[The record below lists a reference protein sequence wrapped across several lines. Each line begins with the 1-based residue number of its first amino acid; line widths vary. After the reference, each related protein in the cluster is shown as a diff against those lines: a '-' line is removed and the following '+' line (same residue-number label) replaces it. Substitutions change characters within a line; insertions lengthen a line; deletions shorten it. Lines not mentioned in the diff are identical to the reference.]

1 MSDMSDLAANVR
13 TLEAAEVL
21 VIGDVMLD
29 RFVYGSV
36 ERISPE
42 APIPVVRIKN
52 EIAMLGGAGNVARNV
67 AGLGAVVHFVAAVGT
82 DAAGNEVQHLVSE
95 LPRAESSIVAD
106 ARRKT
111 SIKTRY
117 IAAGQQMLRADDET
131 ILALGAKQVGEVLD
145 HARHALR
152 SARVMILAD
161 YAKGVL
167 GHGTA
172 LKLIELA
179 RAGGVPVIVD
189 PQGSDY
195 EVYRGATLVTPNRAE
210 LELATGLPVGT
221 DAEIIAAACSLID
234 RFGIAAVLAT
244 RSADGM
250 TLVAG
255 PNDIEH
261 FPAEAREVFD
271 VSGAGDTVVAALGS
285 ALAAGLPMGQAVR
298 LANVAAGI
306 VVGKVGTAV
315 AYADDIDD
323 ALRHSDAGATV
334 TKVKDI
340 TRAQDLIRLWRRQGH
355 TIGLA
360 TGCFDLLH
368 PGHLTVLQQAKAHC
382 DRLIVGL
389 NSDASTQRL
398 KGPTRPIQS
407 EAVRAEML
415 AALEAV
421 DLAIV
426 FGEDTPAQ
434 LIEAI
439 KPDVFVKG
447 ADYTV
452 DQLPE
457 AKIVQGYGGRIVLAE
472 LAPGHS
478 TTSTIAKMNAK

>member
-1 MSDMSDLAANVR
+1 MSEMSELAANVR
-13 TLEAAEVL
+13 SLESAEVL

-42 APIPVVRIKN
+42 APIPVVRIKT
-52 EIAMLGGAGNVARNV
+52 EIAMLGGAGNVAHNV
-67 AGLGAVVHFVAAVGT
+67 AGLGAVVHFVTTIGA
-82 DAAGNEVQHLVSE
+82 DAAGQEIQRLVAE
-95 LPRAESSIVAD
+95 LPRVEGSMIVD
-106 ARRKT
+106 GRRKT

-131 ILALGAKQVGEVLD
+131 IMVLAEPQIEEVFEA
-145 HARHALR
+145 ARHALR
-152 SARVMILAD
+152 TARAMVLAD

-167 GHGTA
+167 GEGIA
-172 LKLIELA
+172 QRLIGLA
-179 RAGGVPVIVD
+179 RAAGVPVIVD
-189 PQGSDY
+189 PQGTNY

-210 LELATGLPVGT
+210 LALATDMPVGT
-221 DAEIIAAACSLID
+221 DAEIVAAGAYLIEHY
-234 RFGIAAVLAT
+234 GIEAVLAT

-250 TLVAG
+250 TLLGHA
-255 PNDIEH
+255 NDVQH

-271 VSGAGDTVVAALGS
+271 VSGAGDTVVAALGT
-285 ALAAGLPMGQAVR
+285 ALAAGMPMDQAVR

-315 AYADDIDD
+315 AYAADIAD
-323 ALRHSDAGATV
+323 ALLHTDAGASG
-334 TKVKDI
+334 TKVKDLE
-340 TRAQDLIRLWRRQGH
+340 RALDLIRLWRRQGH
-355 TIGLA
+355 KIGLA

-368 PGHLTVLQQAKAHC
+368 PGHLTVVQQAKAAC

-389 NSDASTQRL
+389 NSDASTKRL
-398 KGPTRPIQS
+398 KGHNRPVQT
-407 EAVRAEML
+407 EAVRAQML

-426 FGEDTPAQ
+426 FEEDTPER
-434 LIEAI
+434 LIDAI

-452 DQLPE
+452 EDLPE
-457 AKIVQGYGGRIVLAE
+457 AKIVHGYGGKILLAE

-478 TTSTIAKMNAK
+478 TTATIAKMGR

>member
-13 TLEAAEVL
+13 TLESAEVL

-67 AGLGAVVHFVAAVGT
+67 AGLGATVHFVAAVGT
-82 DAAGNEVQHLVSE
+82 DAAGNEVERLVSE
-95 LPRAESSIVAD
+95 LPRSESSIVSD
-106 ARRKT
+106 GQRKT

-131 ILALGAKQVGEVLD
+131 ILALGPQQVSDVLD

-167 GHGTA
+167 GQGTA

-179 RAGGVPVIVD
+179 RAAQVPVIVD
-189 PQGSDY
+189 PQGSNY

-210 LELATGLPVGT
+210 LALATGMAAGT

-255 PNDIEH
+255 PDEVEH

-323 ALRHSDAGATV
+323 ALRHSDAGATG
-334 TKVKDI
+334 TKVKDL

-368 PGHLTVLQQAKAHC
+368 PGHLAVISQAKAHC

-389 NSDASTQRL
+389 NSDASTRRL
-398 KGPTRPIQS
+398 KGPTRPVQS
-407 EAVRAEML
+407 EAVRAQML

-421 DLAIV
+421 DLAII

-457 AKIVQGYGGRIVLAE
+457 AKIVHGYGGRIVLAE

>member
-1 MSDMSDLAANVR
+1 MSEMSELAANVR
-13 TLEAAEVL
+13 RLESAEVL

-67 AGLGAVVHFVAAVGT
+67 AGLGAIVHFVTTIGA
-82 DAAGNEVQHLVSE
+82 DAAGEEIQRLVAE
-95 LPRAESSIVAD
+95 LPRVEGSMIAD
-106 ARRKT
+106 GRRKT

-131 ILALGAKQVGEVLD
+131 ILALGASQIAEVLD
-145 HARHALR
+145 ATRHALR
-152 SARVMILAD
+152 TARVMVLAD

-167 GHGTA
+167 GEGIA
-172 LKLIELA
+172 ARLIDLA
-179 RAGGVPVIVD
+179 REAGVPVIVD
-189 PQGSDY
+189 PQGTDY

-210 LELATGLPVGT
+210 LALATGMPVGT
-221 DAEIIAAACSLID
+221 DAEIIAAGAYLIE
-234 RFGIAAVLAT
+234 RYGIEAVLAT

-250 TLVAG
+250 TLLG
-255 PNDIEH
+255 RSNDVQH

-271 VSGAGDTVVAALGS
+271 VSGAGDTVVAALGA
-285 ALAAGLPMGQAVR
+285 ALAAGMPMDQAVR

-315 AYADDIDD
+315 AYAADIAD
-323 ALRHSDAGATV
+323 ALLHTDSGASG
-334 TKVKDI
+334 TKVKDLE
-340 TRAQDLIRLWRRQGH
+340 RALDLIRLWRRQGH
-355 TIGLA
+355 KIGMA

-368 PGHLTVLQQAKAHC
+368 PGHLTVIQQAKAAC

-389 NSDASTQRL
+389 NSDASTKRL
-398 KGPTRPIQS
+398 KGDSRPVQT
-407 EAVRAEML
+407 EAVRAQML

-421 DLAIV
+421 DLAVI
-426 FGEDTPAQ
+426 FEEDTPER
-434 LIEAI
+434 LIEAV

-447 ADYTV
+447 ADYKIE
-452 DQLPE
+452 DLPE
-457 AKIVQGYGGRIVLAE
+457 AKIVHGYGGRVVLAT

-478 TTSTIAKMNAK
+478 TTATIAKMGR

>member
-13 TLEAAEVL
+13 TLESAEVL

-42 APIPVVRIKN
+42 APIPVVRIRN

-67 AGLGAVVHFVAAVGT
+67 AGLGATVHFVAAVGM
-82 DAAGNEVQHLVSE
+82 DAAGNEVQRLVSE
-95 LPRAESSIVAD
+95 LPRSESSIVAD
-106 ARRKT
+106 GQRKT

-131 ILALGAKQVGEVLD
+131 ILALGPQQVSDVID

-167 GHGTA
+167 GQGTA

-179 RAGGVPVIVD
+179 RAAKVPVIVD
-189 PQGSDY
+189 PQGSNY

-210 LELATGLPVGT
+210 LALATGMAAGT

-255 PNDIEH
+255 PDEVEH

-323 ALRHSDAGATV
+323 ALRHSDAGATG
-334 TKVKDI
+334 TKVKDLA
-340 TRAQDLIRLWRRQGH
+340 RAQDLIRLWRRQGH

-368 PGHLTVLQQAKAHC
+368 PGHLTVISQAKAHC
-382 DRLIVGL
+382 DRLIIGL
-389 NSDASTQRL
+389 NSDASTRRL
-398 KGPTRPIQS
+398 KGPTRPVQS
-407 EAVRAEML
+407 EAVRAQML

-421 DLAIV
+421 DLAII

>member
-1 MSDMSDLAANVR
+1 MSEMSELAANVR
-13 TLEAAEVL
+13 GLESAEVL

-42 APIPVVRIKN
+42 APIPVVRIKT

-67 AGLGAVVHFVAAVGT
+67 AGLGAVVHFVTTIGA
-82 DAAGNEVQHLVSE
+82 DAAGQEIQRLVAE
-95 LPRAESSIVAD
+95 LPRVEGSMIAD
-106 ARRKT
+106 GRRKT

-131 ILALGAKQVGEVLD
+131 IMVLAEPQIEEVLEA
-145 HARHALR
+145 ARHALR
-152 SARVMILAD
+152 TARAMVLAD

-167 GHGTA
+167 GEGIVQR
-172 LKLIELA
+172 LIGLA
-179 RAGGVPVIVD
+179 RAAGVPVIVD
-189 PQGSDY
+189 PQGTNY

-210 LELATGLPVGT
+210 LALATDMPVGT
-221 DAEIIAAACSLID
+221 DAEIVAAGAYLIEHY
-234 RFGIAAVLAT
+234 GIEAVLAT

-250 TLVAG
+250 TLLGHA
-255 PNDIEH
+255 NDVQH

-271 VSGAGDTVVAALGS
+271 VSGAGDTVVAALGT
-285 ALAAGLPMGQAVR
+285 ALAAGMPMDQAVR

-315 AYADDIDD
+315 AYAADIAD
-323 ALRHSDAGATV
+323 ALLHTDAGASG
-334 TKVKDI
+334 TKVKDLE
-340 TRAQDLIRLWRRQGH
+340 RALDLIRLWRRQGH
-355 TIGLA
+355 KIGLA

-368 PGHLTVLQQAKAHC
+368 PGHLTVVQQAKAAC

-389 NSDASTQRL
+389 NSDASTKRL
-398 KGPTRPIQS
+398 KGHNRPVQT
-407 EAVRAEML
+407 EAVRAQML

-426 FGEDTPAQ
+426 FEEDTPER
-434 LIEAI
+434 LIDAI

-447 ADYTV
+447 ADYKV
-452 DQLPE
+452 EDLPE
-457 AKIVQGYGGRIVLAE
+457 AKIVHGYGGRILLAE

-478 TTSTIAKMNAK
+478 TTATIAKMGR

>member
-1 MSDMSDLAANVR
+1 MSEMSELAANVR
-13 TLEAAEVL
+13 SLESAEVL

-67 AGLGAVVHFVAAVGT
+67 AGLGAIVHFVTTIGA
-82 DAAGNEVQHLVSE
+82 DAAGQEIQRLVAE
-95 LPRAESSIVAD
+95 LPRVEGSMIAD
-106 ARRKT
+106 GRRKT

-131 ILALGAKQVGEVLD
+131 ILALGAPQIAEVLD
-145 HARHALR
+145 AARHALR
-152 SARVMILAD
+152 TARAMVLAD

-167 GHGTA
+167 GEGIA
-172 LKLIELA
+172 ARLIGLA
-179 RAGGVPVIVD
+179 REAGVPVIVD
-189 PQGSDY
+189 PQGTDY

-210 LELATGLPVGT
+210 LALATGMPVGT
-221 DAEIIAAACSLID
+221 DAEIIAAGAYLIE
-234 RFGIAAVLAT
+234 RFGIEAVLAT

-250 TLVAG
+250 TLLG
-255 PNDIEH
+255 RSNDAQH

-271 VSGAGDTVVAALGS
+271 VSGAGDTVVAALGT
-285 ALAAGLPMGQAVR
+285 ALAAGMAMDQAVR

-315 AYADDIDD
+315 AYAADIAD
-323 ALRHSDAGATV
+323 ALLHTDAGASG
-334 TKVKDI
+334 TKVKDLE
-340 TRAQDLIRLWRRQGH
+340 RALDLIRLWRRQGH
-355 TIGLA
+355 KIGLA

-368 PGHLTVLQQAKAHC
+368 PGHLTVVQQAKAAC

-389 NSDASTQRL
+389 NSDASTKRL
-398 KGPTRPIQS
+398 KGHNRPVQT
-407 EAVRAEML
+407 EAVRAQML

-421 DLAIV
+421 DLAII
-426 FGEDTPAQ
+426 FEEDTPER
-434 LIEAI
+434 LIDAI

-447 ADYTV
+447 ADYKV
-452 DQLPE
+452 EDLPE
-457 AKIVQGYGGRIVLAE
+457 AKIVQGYGGRILLAE

-478 TTSTIAKMNAK
+478 TTATIAKMGR

>member
-13 TLEAAEVL
+13 RLESAEVL

-36 ERISPE
+36 DRISPE

-67 AGLGAVVHFVAAVGT
+67 AGLGAVVHFVAAVGS
-82 DAAGNEVQHLVSE
+82 DAAGNEIQRLLAE

-131 ILALGAKQVGEVLD
+131 ILPLGPQQVDEVLD
-145 HARHALR
+145 AARHALQ
-152 SARVMILAD
+152 SARVMLLAD

-167 GHGTA
+167 GQGVA
-172 LKLIELA
+172 AKLIDLA
-179 RAGGVPVIVD
+179 RAAKVPVIVD
-189 PQGSDY
+189 PQGSNY

-210 LELATGLPVGT
+210 LALATGLPVGS
-221 DAEIIAAACSLID
+221 DAEIVAAAVSLID
-234 RFGIAAVLAT
+234 GFGITAVLAT

-250 TLVAG
+250 TLVLG
-255 PNDIEH
+255 PDNVQH
-261 FPAEAREVFD
+261 FAAEAREVFD

-285 ALAAGLPMGQAVR
+285 AVAAGFSIEQAVR

-306 VVGKVGTAV
+306 VVAKVGTAV
-315 AYADDIDD
+315 AYAADIDD
-323 ALRHSDAGATV
+323 ALRHTDAGASG
-334 TKVKDI
+334 TKVKDL
-340 TRAQDLIRLWRRQGH
+340 TRALDMITLWRRQGH
-355 TIGLA
+355 VIGLA

-368 PGHLTVLQQAKAHC
+368 PGHLAVIQQAKAQC
-382 DRLIVGL
+382 DRLIIGL
-389 NSDASTQRL
+389 NSDASTKRL
-398 KGPTRPIQS
+398 KGPSRPIQS
-407 EAVRAEML
+407 QDVRAQML

-426 FGEDTPAQ
+426 FDEDTPAE
-434 LIEAI
+434 LIAAI

-447 ADYTV
+447 ADYKIE
-452 DQLPE
+452 DLPE
-457 AKIVQGYGGRIVLAE
+457 AKIVHGYGGKIVLAQ

>member
-13 TLEAAEVL
+13 SLESAEVL

-82 DAAGNEVQHLVSE
+82 DAAGNEVQRLVSD
-95 LPRAESSIVAD
+95 LPRSESSIVAD

-131 ILALGAKQVGEVLD
+131 ILALGPQQVGDVLD

-167 GHGTA
+167 GQGTA

-179 RAGGVPVIVD
+179 RVAKVPVIVD

-210 LELATGLPVGT
+210 LALATGMAVGT

-255 PNDIEH
+255 PEKVEH

-323 ALRHSDAGATV
+323 ALRHSDAGATD

-340 TRAQDLIRLWRRQGH
+340 IRAQDLISLWRRQGH
-355 TIGLA
+355 RIGLA

-368 PGHLTVLQQAKAHC
+368 PGHLTLIQQAKAQC

-389 NSDASTQRL
+389 NSDASTARL
-398 KGPTRPIQS
+398 KGPTRPIQNES
-407 EAVRAEML
+407 VRAQML

-426 FGEDTPAQ
+426 FEEDTPAQ

-452 DQLPE
+452 DRLPE
-457 AKIVQGYGGRIVLAE
+457 AKIVQGYGGKIVLAQ
-472 LAPGHS
+472 LAAGHS

>member
-13 TLEAAEVL
+13 TLESAEVL

-42 APIPVVRIKN
+42 APIPVVRIRN

-67 AGLGAVVHFVAAVGT
+67 AGLGATVHFVAAVGT
-82 DAAGNEVQHLVSE
+82 DAAGNEVQRLVSE
-95 LPRAESSIVAD
+95 LPRSESSIVAD
-106 ARRKT
+106 GQRKT

-131 ILALGAKQVGEVLD
+131 ILALGPQQVSDVID

-167 GHGTA
+167 GQGTA

-179 RAGGVPVIVD
+179 RAAKVPVIVD
-189 PQGSDY
+189 PQGSNY

-210 LELATGLPVGT
+210 LALATGMAAGT

-255 PNDIEH
+255 PDEVEH

-323 ALRHSDAGATV
+323 ALRHSDAGATG
-334 TKVKDI
+334 TKVKDLA
-340 TRAQDLIRLWRRQGH
+340 RAQDLIRLWRRQGH

-368 PGHLTVLQQAKAHC
+368 PGHLTVISQAKAHC

-389 NSDASTQRL
+389 NSDASTRRL
-398 KGPTRPIQS
+398 KGPTRPVQS
-407 EAVRAEML
+407 EAVRAQML

-421 DLAIV
+421 DLAII

>member
-1 MSDMSDLAANVR
+1 MSEMSELAANVR
-13 TLEAAEVL
+13 SLESAEVL

-42 APIPVVRIKN
+42 APIPVVRIKT

-67 AGLGAVVHFVAAVGT
+67 AGLGAVVHFVTTIGA
-82 DAAGNEVQHLVSE
+82 DAAGQEIQRLVAE
-95 LPRAESSIVAD
+95 LPRVEGSMIVD
-106 ARRKT
+106 GRRKT

-131 ILALGAKQVGEVLD
+131 IMVLAEPQIEEVFEA
-145 HARHALR
+145 ARHALR
-152 SARVMILAD
+152 TARAMVLAD

-167 GHGTA
+167 GEGIA
-172 LKLIELA
+172 QRLIGLA
-179 RAGGVPVIVD
+179 RAAGVPVIVD
-189 PQGSDY
+189 PQGTNY

-210 LELATGLPVGT
+210 LALATDMPVGT
-221 DAEIIAAACSLID
+221 DAEIVAAGAYLIEHY
-234 RFGIAAVLAT
+234 GIEAVLAT

-250 TLVAG
+250 TLLGHA
-255 PNDIEH
+255 NDVQH

-271 VSGAGDTVVAALGS
+271 VSGAGDTVVAALGT
-285 ALAAGLPMGQAVR
+285 ALAAGMPMDQAVR

-315 AYADDIDD
+315 AYAADIAD
-323 ALRHSDAGATV
+323 ALLHTDAGASG
-334 TKVKDI
+334 TKVKDLE
-340 TRAQDLIRLWRRQGH
+340 RALDLIRLWRRQGH
-355 TIGLA
+355 KIGLA

-368 PGHLTVLQQAKAHC
+368 PGHLTVVQQAKAAC

-389 NSDASTQRL
+389 NSDASTKRL
-398 KGPTRPIQS
+398 KGHNRPVQT
-407 EAVRAEML
+407 EAVRAQML

-426 FGEDTPAQ
+426 FEEDTPER
-434 LIEAI
+434 LIDAI

-452 DQLPE
+452 EDLPE
-457 AKIVQGYGGRIVLAE
+457 AKIVHGYGGKILLAE

-478 TTSTIAKMNAK
+478 TTATIAKMGR

>member
-1 MSDMSDLAANVR
+1 MSDLSDLAANVR
-13 TLEAAEVL
+13 ALETAEVL

-36 ERISPE
+36 DRISPE
-42 APIPVVRIKN
+42 APIPVVRIRN
-52 EIAMLGGAGNVARNV
+52 ENAMLGGAGNVARNV
-67 AGLGAVVHFVAAVGT
+67 AGLGAVVHFVAAIGT
-82 DAAGNEVQHLVSE
+82 DGAGNEVQRLVSD
-95 LPRAESSIVAD
+95 LPRAESSIVSD

-131 ILALGAKQVGEVLD
+131 ILPLGAQQVDDVLD
-145 HARHALR
+145 AARHALR
-152 SARVMILAD
+152 SAKVMILAD

-167 GHGTA
+167 GQGTA

-179 RAGGVPVIVD
+179 RAANVPVIVD
-189 PQGSDY
+189 PQGSNY

-210 LELATGLPVGT
+210 LALATGMPVAN
-221 DAEIIAAACSLID
+221 DAEIVAAACSLID
-234 RFGIAAVLAT
+234 RFAIASVLAT

-250 TLVAG
+250 TLISSPKDVQ
-255 PNDIEH
+255 H
-261 FPAEAREVFD
+261 FPTEAREVSD
-271 VSGAGDTVVAALGS
+271 VSGAGDTVVAALGA
-285 ALAAGLPMGQAVR
+285 ALAAGFPMGQAVR

-315 AYADDIDD
+315 AYAADIDD
-323 ALRHSDAGATV
+323 ALRHSDAGGSG
-334 TKVKDI
+334 TKVKDLA
-340 TRAQDLIRLWRRQGH
+340 RAQDLIRLWRRQGH
-355 TIGLA
+355 VIGLA

-368 PGHLTVLQQAKAHC
+368 PGHLAVIQQAKAKC

-398 KGPTRPIQS
+398 KGPTRPVQN
-407 EAVRAEML
+407 ENVRAQML

-421 DLAIV
+421 DLAII

-434 LIEAI
+434 LIEVI

-447 ADYTV
+447 ADYKV
-452 DQLPE
+452 EDLPE
-457 AKIVQGYGGRIVLAE
+457 AKIVHGYGGKIVLAE

-478 TTSTIAKMNAK
+478 TTSTIAKMNKA

>member
-1 MSDMSDLAANVR
+1 
-13 TLEAAEVL
+13 
-21 VIGDVMLD
+21 
-29 RFVYGSV
+29 
-36 ERISPE
+36 
-42 APIPVVRIKN
+42 
-52 EIAMLGGAGNVARNV
+52 
-67 AGLGAVVHFVAAVGT
+67 
-82 DAAGNEVQHLVSE
+82 
-95 LPRAESSIVAD
+95 
-106 ARRKT
+106 
-111 SIKTRY
+111 
-117 IAAGQQMLRADDET
+117 
-131 ILALGAKQVGEVLD
+131 
-145 HARHALR
+145 
-152 SARVMILAD
+152 MILAD

-167 GHGTA
+167 GQGTA

-179 RAGGVPVIVD
+179 RAARVPVIVD
-189 PQGSDY
+189 PQGSNY

-210 LELATGLPVGT
+210 LALATGMAAGT

-255 PNDIEH
+255 PHEVEH

-323 ALRHSDAGATV
+323 ALRHSDAGATG
-334 TKVKDI
+334 TKVKDL

-368 PGHLTVLQQAKAHC
+368 PGHLTVISQAKAHC

-389 NSDASTQRL
+389 NSDASTRRL
-398 KGPTRPIQS
+398 KGPTRPVQS
-407 EAVRAEML
+407 EAVRAQML

-421 DLAIV
+421 DLAII

-434 LIEAI
+434 LIDAI

>member
-13 TLEAAEVL
+13 TLESAEVL

-42 APIPVVRIKN
+42 APIPVVRIRN

-67 AGLGAVVHFVAAVGT
+67 AGLGATVHFVAAVGT
-82 DAAGNEVQHLVSE
+82 DAAGNEVQRLVSE
-95 LPRAESSIVAD
+95 LPRSESSIVAD
-106 ARRKT
+106 GQRKT

-131 ILALGAKQVGEVLD
+131 ILALGPQQVSDVLD

-167 GHGTA
+167 GQGTA

-179 RAGGVPVIVD
+179 RAAKVPVIVD
-189 PQGSDY
+189 PQGSNY

-210 LELATGLPVGT
+210 LALATGMAAGT

-255 PNDIEH
+255 PDEVEH

-323 ALRHSDAGATV
+323 ALRHSDAGATG
-334 TKVKDI
+334 TKVKDLA
-340 TRAQDLIRLWRRQGH
+340 RAQDLIRLWRRQGH

-368 PGHLTVLQQAKAHC
+368 PGHLTVISQAKAHC
-382 DRLIVGL
+382 DRLIIGL
-389 NSDASTQRL
+389 NSDASTRRL
-398 KGPTRPIQS
+398 KGPTRPVQS
-407 EAVRAEML
+407 EAVRAQML

-421 DLAIV
+421 DLAII